1 MNPDTLLGASSTAA
15 PGDGIRISGSNGR
28 SALIGAYDTDLRG
41 VSTLRYAPVADLLPT
56 RATDRAVTA
65 RQVHLATSAS
75 TASENETIP
84 AIRAR
89 EELAREL
96 RMLEQQYGMTSEAF
110 YDLWQAGL
118 APACGID
125 ALRWAAL
132 WEAWR
137 ERYLI

>member
-1 MNPDTLLGASSTAA
+1 MEATGYA
-15 PGDGIRISGSNGR
+15 
-28 SALIGAYDTDLRG
+28 
-41 VSTLRYAPVADLLPT
+41 VS
-56 RATDRAVTA
+56 A
-65 RQVHLATSAS
+65 RQIHLATSAS

-84 AIRAR
+84 AIITR

-96 RMLEQQYGMTSEAF
+96 RTLEQKYDMPSEAF
-110 YDLWQAGL
+110 YTLWQAGQ
-118 APACGID
+118 APAHGID

>member
-1 MNPDTLLGASSTAA
+1 MNADIRLGASSTATSA
-15 PGDGIRISGSNGR
+15 DGIRIAGTNGN
-28 SALIGAYDTDLRG
+28 SAFGGAYDIGLRG
-41 VSTLRYAPVADLLPT
+41 APAIRYVPVVDLLPT
-56 RATDRAVTA
+56 RAADRATTA

-75 TASENETIP
+75 TASENETLPTI
-84 AIRAR
+84 ITR

-96 RMLEQQYGMTSEAF
+96 RMLEQQYGVTSETF
-110 YDLWQAGL
+110 YVLWQAGQ
-118 APACGID
+118 APARGID